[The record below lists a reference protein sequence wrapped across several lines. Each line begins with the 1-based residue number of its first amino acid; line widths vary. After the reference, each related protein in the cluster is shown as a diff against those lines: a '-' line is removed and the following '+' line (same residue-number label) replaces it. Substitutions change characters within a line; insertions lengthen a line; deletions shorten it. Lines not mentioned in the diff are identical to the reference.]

1 MSVSHKSS
9 QEDKAALL
17 AECVNWR
24 ACVEQVVLLLAHR
37 NDPDTGAISVWLIKW
52 LNDPKN
58 VRRSVNMPL
67 DLIIEN
73 GKREIG
79 R

>member
-1 MSVSHKSS
+1 MSVSYKSS
-9 QEDKAALL
+9 PDDKSALL

-37 NDPDTGAISVWLIKW
+37 NDPDTGAIAVWLIKW

-67 DLIIEN
+67 ELIIEKAKN
-73 GKREIG
+73 EIN
-79 R
+79 